1 MSGHKLLLVDD
12 EQGIL
17 ESLER
22 LFLDE
27 DYHIETA
34 TSGREALMKMDD
46 NDFSLIIS
54 DQRMPEMTGAE
65 FLEKAKERSPETIRI
80 MLTGHSD
87 IKDAASAVNK
97 GQIYKYINKPWD
109 DDELRL
115 VVKQSIKQYDLLLE
129 NRELHRMLRERN
141 DELENVN
148 KGLEQK
154 VQERTREIKEKNTE
168 LENNFITS
176 IRVFTSLISHY
187 DSFLGDH
194 SKRVSVLSRK
204 LAEHMKLPE
213 AQVLDIEV
221 AGLLH
226 DIGAIGLHKRVISRD
241 ASELSKTELAQL
253 ERHPVLGQESITVI
267 KKLNHVGVIIRHHHE
282 RYDGRGY
289 PDGLKRDE
297 IPLAARILAVVDSY
311 DLKANAR
318 SYFQE
323 ASPQLAVNC
332 LKKNRG
338 SYFDP
343 EIVNAFLDLLE
354 IITATGSHEVAVP
367 LSSLKKGM
375 KLSRDLLTKSGRLL
389 MESES
394 VLREIDLERIHN
406 FHKMDPIVDNVYV
419 HK

>member
-1 MSGHKLLLVDD
+1 MAEHKLLFVDD
-12 EQGIL
+12 EKGIL
-17 ESLER
+17 DALER

-34 TSGREALMKMDD
+34 TSGREALKKMGN

-87 IKDAASAVNK
+87 IKDAASAINQ
-97 GQIYKYINKPWD
+97 GEIYKYINKPWD

-115 VVKQSIKQYDLLLE
+115 IVKQAIKQYDLILE
-129 NRELHRMLRERN
+129 NRELHRMLKERN
-141 DELENVN
+141 EELKNAN

-154 VQERTREIKEKNTE
+154 VQERTREINEKSKE

-194 SKRVSVLSRK
+194 CKRVSILSRK
-204 LAEHMKLPE
+204 LAEHMKLPD
-213 AQVLDIEV
+213 AQVLDLEIT
-221 AGLLH
+221 GLLH
-226 DIGAIGLHKRVISRD
+226 DIGAIGLPKRIISRD
-241 ASELSKTELAQL
+241 SSELNKTELAQL

-267 KKLNHVGVIIRHHHE
+267 KKLDQVGVIIRHHHE
-282 RYDGRGY
+282 RYDGEGY
-289 PDGLKRDE
+289 PDGLKRDG
-297 IPLAARILAVVDSY
+297 IPLEARILAVTDSY

-323 ASPQLAVNC
+323 ASNQLAVNY

-354 IITATGSHEVAVP
+354 VITVTNSNEVALP
-367 LSSLKKGM
+367 LSNLKKDM
-375 KLSRDLLTKSGRLL
+375 KLSRDLLTKSKRLL
-389 MESES
+389 MEREFI
-394 VLREIDLERIHN
+394 LREIDLERIHN
-406 FHKMDPIVDNVYV
+406 FHKMDPIVDKIYVY
-419 HK
+419 K